1 MSYVPT
7 QLLQPP
13 RPDSPLETTQ
23 GSPSKYSI
31 SEHIYHE
38 LMLWYLNNL
47 SNMNTCQSKFQVR
60 VFFLLLYIV
69 KEKWENYTFVS
80 CVRNW
85 LYFVYIMMNG
95 NYFVNLCTDNIG
107 FSPCKACIFL
117 F

>member
-47 SNMNTCQSKFQVR
+47 SNMNTCQSKFQVH
-60 VFFLLLYIV
+60 FFCGLFYFK
-69 KEKWENYTFVS
+69 KEKYRLCMEKNQYY
-80 CVRNW
+80 R
-85 LYFVYIMMNG
+85 YIN
-95 NYFVNLCTDNIG
+95 
-107 FSPCKACIFL
+107 
-117 F
+117 

>member
-38 LMLWYLNNL
+38 LKLWYLNNR
-47 SNMNTCQSKFQVR
+47 SNMNTSQSKFQVCA
-60 VFFLLLYIV
+60 FFSSSLYC
-69 KEKWENYTFVS
+69 KRKMGK
-80 CVRNW
+80 
-85 LYFVYIMMNG
+85 LYFCQLHEKLAL
-95 NYFVNLCTDNIG
+95 LCIYYDEW
-107 FSPCKACIFL
+107 
-117 F
+117 